1 MDDNN
6 ELSASVVRNLDVI
19 EAATRHLVAVEKR
32 LLGVIM
38 AYLDSE
44 CADIG
49 WRLAGRDVGADN
61 SGFDENSFFPSSWTS
76 EDDGEDADFYFEI
89 CAEGPA
95 CGDLNW
101 ITCLTR
107 AMGNDGETVIQ
118 ANFQNFLGKTKAK
131 KFLIRPDIRNAIAAL
146 RFENSG
152 VEIQRR
158 FVIDR
163 ELLAKAFDEDDGEEL
178 TEEFRAALAPIGQE
192 IRDIVKRFK
201 EWDALRAKAVAFANE

>member
-44 CADIG
+44 CSDIG
-49 WRLAGRDVGADN
+49 WRLAGRDVDADN
-61 SGFDENSFFPSSWTS
+61 SGFDDNSFFPPSWAS
-76 EDDGEDADFYFEI
+76 EDDGEGGDFLFEI

-107 AMGNDGETVIQ
+107 AMGNDGETAIQ
-118 ANFQNFLGKTKAK
+118 ANFQNFLGKNKNK
-131 KFLIRPDIRNAIAAL
+131 KFLARPDIRNAIAAL
-146 RFENSG
+146 NFENNG
-152 VEIQRR
+152 IAVQRR

-163 ELLAKAFDEDDGEEL
+163 ELLAKAFDDDDGEDINAG
-178 TEEFRAALAPIGQE
+178 FREALAPLGAEVRE
-192 IRDIVKRFK
+192 IATQFK
-201 EWDALRAKAVAFANE
+201 GWDALRVKAVALANE

>member
-6 ELSASVVRNLDVI
+6 ELSASVVRNLDVV
-19 EAATRHLVAVEKR
+19 EAATRHLAAVERR

-38 AYLDSE
+38 VYLDSE

-49 WRLAGRDVGADN
+49 WRLVGRDADADD
-61 SGFDENSFFPSSWTS
+61 SGFDDNSFFPPSWAS
-76 EDDGEDADFYFEI
+76 EDDGEDADFFFDI

-95 CGDLNW
+95 SGDLSW

-118 ANFQNFLGKTKAK
+118 VNFQKFLGKNKNK
-131 KFLIRPDIRNAIAAL
+131 KFLARPDIRNAIAAL
-146 RFENSG
+146 NFENNG
-152 VEIQRR
+152 IDVQRR

-163 ELLAKAFDEDDGEEL
+163 ELLAKAFDDDDGEDINAG
-178 TEEFRAALAPIGQE
+178 FREALAPLGSEVRE
-192 IRDIVKRFK
+192 IARQFK
-201 EWDALRAKAVAFANE
+201 EWDVLRVKAVALANE

>member
-6 ELSASVVRNLDVI
+6 ELSASVVRNLDVV
-19 EAATRHLVAVEKR
+19 EAATRHLAVVERR

-38 AYLDSE
+38 TYLDSV

-49 WRLAGRDVGADN
+49 WRLVGRDADADDA
-61 SGFDENSFFPSSWTS
+61 GFGYNSFFPPSWAI
-76 EDDGEDADFYFEI
+76 DDHEESADFLFEI
-89 CAEGPA
+89 CAEGPD

-118 ANFQNFLGKTKAK
+118 ANFQKFLGKPKNK
-131 KFLIRPDIRNAIAAL
+131 KFLARPDIRDAIAAL
-146 RFENSG
+146 GFENNG
-152 VEIQRR
+152 VEVQRR

-163 ELLAKAFDEDDGEEL
+163 ELLAKAFDDDDGEDINAG
-178 TEEFRAALAPIGQE
+178 FREALAPLGSDVRE
-192 IRDIVKRFK
+192 IARQFK
-201 EWDALRAKAVAFANE
+201 GWDALRVKAVSFANE